1 MKKIRKLA
9 TKLLIAMMVLTSCM
23 SVTVYGMTAKDVT
36 AKTPKSYVAGTNSIY
51 GPKLSQAQLNSVAQA
66 TADFMNK
73 KITKNMT
80 TDAKIRVA
88 YNHIKNNTTYVN
100 WNAAEGA
107 NTAYTLV
114 TKKGACSG
122 MCRSLKALCDAM
134 GIECYYVHS
143 TTNDHQWNLIR
154 FEDGR
159 LYHVDID
166 ANKSAGA
173 DIIYKSL
180 THPLPFDKKAY
191 PAVGEVVKTQN
202 PTPTVKK
209 PTPAKPSAPV
219 GPGNHTMIADQQGA
233 ILDEVYGNNL
243 RPKIEMY
250 EGVPCSLINSS
261 INTIKF
267 TSKNSNLDPSKHTVT
282 VIGFMNTPYGMVALA
297 PDGVPDEYPFE
308 YDKPFSLDF
317 TGKNL
322 SAAELS
328 KKCKENNVIIK
339 IEIGE
344 IEPNSGR
351 GQVRYARY
359 VN

>member
-9 TKLLIAMMVLTSCM
+9 TKLLIATMVLTSCM
-23 SVTVYGMTAKDVT
+23 SVTIYGMTAKDIT

-180 THPLPFDKKAY
+180 THPLPFDKNAY
-191 PAVGEVVKTQN
+191 PAVGEAVKTQN
-202 PTPTVKK
+202 PTPTVKN
-209 PTPAKPSAPV
+209 PTPAESGKPSVPV
-219 GPGNHTMIADQQGA
+219 GPGNHTMIADQEGA
-233 ILDEVYGNNL
+233 RLDEVYGNNL

-250 EGVPCSLINSS
+250 EDVSCSLINSS

-267 TSKNSNLDPSKHTVT
+267 TSKNSNLDPSKHTIS

-297 PDGVPDEYPFE
+297 PDGEPVSYPFE

-317 TGKNL
+317 SGKNL

-328 KKCKENNVIIK
+328 KKCKKII
-339 IEIGE
+339 
-344 IEPNSGR
+344 
-351 GQVRYARY
+351 
-359 VN
+359 

>member
-9 TKLLIAMMVLTSCM
+9 TKLLIATMVLTSCM
-23 SVTVYGMTAKDVT
+23 SVTIYGMTAKDIT

-143 TTNDHQWNLIR
+143 TTNDHQWNLIH

-180 THPLPFDKKAY
+180 THPLPFDKNAY
-191 PAVGEVVKTQN
+191 PAVGEAVKTQN
-202 PTPTVKK
+202 PTPTVKN
-209 PTPAKPSAPV
+209 PTPAESGKPSVPV
-219 GPGNHTMIADQQGA
+219 GPGNHTMIADQEGA
-233 ILDEVYGNNL
+233 RLDEVYGNNL

-250 EGVPCSLINSS
+250 EDVPCSLINSS

-267 TSKNSNLDPSKHTVT
+267 TSKNSNLDPSKHTIS

-297 PDGVPDEYPFE
+297 PDDEPVSYPFE

-317 TGKNL
+317 SGKNL

-328 KKCKENNVIIK
+328 KKCKKII
-339 IEIGE
+339 
-344 IEPNSGR
+344 
-351 GQVRYARY
+351 
-359 VN
+359 

>member
-9 TKLLIAMMVLTSCM
+9 TKLLIATMVLTSCM
-23 SVTVYGMTAKDVT
+23 SVTIYGMTAKDIT

-180 THPLPFDKKAY
+180 THPLPFDKNAY
-191 PAVGEVVKTQN
+191 PAVGEAVKTQN
-202 PTPTVKK
+202 PTPTVKN
-209 PTPAKPSAPV
+209 PTPAESGKPSVPV
-219 GPGNHTMIADQQGA
+219 GPGNHTMIADQEGA
-233 ILDEVYGNNL
+233 RLDEVYGNNL

-250 EGVPCSLINSS
+250 EEVPCSLINSS

-267 TSKNSNLDPSKHTVT
+267 TSKNSNLDPSKHTIS

-297 PDGVPDEYPFE
+297 PDGEPVSYPFE

-317 TGKNL
+317 SGKNL
-322 SAAELS
+322 SAVELS
-328 KKCKENNVIIK
+328 KKCKKII
-339 IEIGE
+339 
-344 IEPNSGR
+344 
-351 GQVRYARY
+351 
-359 VN
+359 

>member
-1 MKKIRKLA
+1 
-9 TKLLIAMMVLTSCM
+9 
-23 SVTVYGMTAKDVT
+23 
-36 AKTPKSYVAGTNSIY
+36 
-51 GPKLSQAQLNSVAQA
+51 
-66 TADFMNK
+66 
-73 KITKNMT
+73 MT

-180 THPLPFDKKAY
+180 THPLPFDKNAY
-191 PAVGEVVKTQN
+191 PAVGEAVKTQN
-202 PTPTVKK
+202 PTPTVKN
-209 PTPAKPSAPV
+209 PTPAESGKPSVPV
-219 GPGNHTMIADQQGA
+219 GPGNHTMIADQEGA
-233 ILDEVYGNNL
+233 RLDEVYGNNL

-250 EGVPCSLINSS
+250 EDVPCSLINSS

-267 TSKNSNLDPSKHTVT
+267 TSKNSNLDPSKHTIS

-297 PDGVPDEYPFE
+297 PDGEPVSYPFE

-317 TGKNL
+317 SGKNL

-328 KKCKENNVIIK
+328 KKCKKII
-339 IEIGE
+339 
-344 IEPNSGR
+344 
-351 GQVRYARY
+351 
-359 VN
+359 

>member
-9 TKLLIAMMVLTSCM
+9 TKLLIATMVLTSCM

-80 TDAKIRVA
+80 TDAKIMVA
-88 YNHIKNNTTYVN
+88 YNHIKNNTTYVD

-122 MCRSLKALCDAM
+122 MCRSMKALCDAM

-143 TTNDHQWNLIR
+143 IANDHQWNLIR
-154 FEDGR
+154 FGDGR

-166 ANKSAGA
+166 ANKSAGK

-180 THPLPFDKKAY
+180 AHPLPFDKNAY
-191 PAVGEVVKTQN
+191 PAVGAVKVQ
-202 PTPTVKK
+202 K
-209 PTPAKPSAPV
+209 PAS
-219 GPGNHTMIADQQGA
+219 PGKHTMLADQEGA
-233 ILDEVYGNNL
+233 ILNEIYGNNL
-243 RPKIEMY
+243 KPQNKMY
-250 EGVPCSLINSS
+250 EGVPCSSIDSS

-267 TSKNSNLDPSKHTVT
+267 TSSNSNLDPSKHTIS
-282 VIGFMNTPYGMVALA
+282 VIGFMKTPYGMVALA
-297 PDGVPDEYPFE
+297 PDSKPVSYPFE

-317 TGKNL
+317 TGKNR

-328 KKCKENNVIIK
+328 KYCKKNNIIIK
-339 IEIGE
+339 VEIGE
-344 IEPNSGR
+344 TASNSGR
-351 GQVRYARY
+351 GMVAYARY

>member
-9 TKLLIAMMVLTSCM
+9 TKLLITTMVLTSSM
-23 SVTVYGMTAKDVT
+23 YVTVYGMTAKDVT
-36 AKTPKSYVAGTNSIY
+36 AKTPKSYVSGTNSIY

-66 TADFMNK
+66 TADFMNN

-80 TDAKIRVA
+80 TDAKIMVA

-122 MCRSLKALCDAM
+122 MCRSFKALCDAM

-143 TTNDHQWNLIR
+143 TSNDHQWNLVR

-166 ANKSAGA
+166 ANKSAGK

-180 THPLPFDKKAY
+180 THPLPFDKTAY
-191 PAVGEVVKTQN
+191 PAVGAVNTQN
-202 PTPTVKK
+202 P
-209 PTPAKPSAPV
+209 PAKA
-219 GPGNHTMIADQQGA
+219 GKHTMLADQQGA
-233 ILDEVYGNNL
+233 ILNEVYGNNMK
-243 RPKIEMY
+243 PKNEMY
-250 EGVPCSLINSS
+250 EGLLCSSIDSS

-267 TSKNSNLDPSKHTVT
+267 TGSNSNLDPSKHTVS
-282 VIGFMNTPYGMVALA
+282 VIGFMKTPYGMFALA
-297 PDGVPDEYPFE
+297 PNSKPVEYPFE

-317 TGKNL
+317 SGKNR

-328 KKCKENNVIIK
+328 KYCKKNNIIIK
-339 IEIGE
+339 VEIGE
-344 IEPNSGR
+344 KGSNSGI
-351 GQVRYARY
+351 GLVAYARY
-359 VN
+359 VR

>member
-134 GIECYYVHS
+134 GIEYYYVHS

-219 GPGNHTMIADQQGA
+219 GPGTK
-233 ILDEVYGNNL
+233 
-243 RPKIEMY
+243 R
-250 EGVPCSLINSS
+250 S
-261 INTIKF
+261 NT
-267 TSKNSNLDPSKHTVT
+267 
-282 VIGFMNTPYGMVALA
+282 
-297 PDGVPDEYPFE
+297 
-308 YDKPFSLDF
+308 
-317 TGKNL
+317 
-322 SAAELS
+322 
-328 KKCKENNVIIK
+328 
-339 IEIGE
+339 
-344 IEPNSGR
+344 
-351 GQVRYARY
+351 
-359 VN
+359 

>member
-9 TKLLIAMMVLTSCM
+9 TKLLIATMVLTSCM

-209 PTPAKPSAPV
+209 PTPAKPSAQV

-339 IEIGE
+339 VEIGE
-344 IEPNSGR
+344 TASNSGR
-351 GQVRYARY
+351 GMVAYARY